1 MPRATVPSV
10 VSLVTPPIAFLS
22 ALARAGQT
30 SLRPVQGVASALVR
44 TGAAVRSAPAPA
56 AVVFGAALAI
66 IVIAI
71 VITAAS
77 PETVGKRQ
85 GIGDALVS
93 RIGVPSAARTAF
105 ARTAPG
111 MI

>member
-1 MPRATVPSV
+1 M
-10 VSLVTPPIAFLS
+10 
-22 ALARAGQT
+22 
-30 SLRPVQGVASALVR
+30 
-44 TGAAVRSAPAPA
+44 
-56 AVVFGAALAI
+56 FGAALAI

-71 VITAAS
+71 VVTAAS

-111 MI
+111 MIGTWMSAGLILGLGASIGWSVLDQYGGKG